1 MKLTKTYTDSNSKIT
16 HVEISISKTEE
27 ETTVTVSDIFA
38 LREPVDSIDEKS
50 AIKSIAIWPSQ
61 IAALQQAART
71 KLHIASLT
79 EATV

>member
-16 HVEISISKTEE
+16 HVEISISETKE

>member
-16 HVEISISKTEE
+16 HVEISISETEE